1 MASRIVLLGL
11 GGLSLELLDPL
22 IHHGWLPNLE
32 YLLGRG
38 VVGTLSS
45 DIPPFAAAEWASLL
59 TGQGPGTT
67 GFLEGSRKTP
77 GSYFPEVANLE
88 ALARRAPLSF
98 LGRTAPETVL
108 VGVPLPA
115 APGPP
120 PPEDGIQ
127 VLRWDEGRL
136 TVRSLPL
143 PVVDEGARGAEAKE
157 ERPEDFL
164 EKAIRRM
171 IALSVSIARMVRSSE
186 HPIIA
191 VHFAGLDRVLSRFH
205 KDIVAALLGRSIR
218 GLDAL
223 LRQFLRVFDDAVGP
237 VLDLSR
243 KDGTFVVLF
252 SPHGY
257 APLDRVMN
265 LNAFLLSRGYLALRR
280 EEGREV
286 LLREV
291 AAPVLRSMKIERGRV
306 KRILSRPGL
315 SEAVDRA
322 GSLFSSEIGL
332 FDWGRTRAFALTR
345 TGITLNVRGVES
357 AGAVNPGPEE
367 RALGEEIRH
376 ALRSLIDLGTGKF
389 PVREVLWREEL
400 FSGPGLSE
408 LPHLVVRD
416 WDPTYILEDWR
427 KVAPSEEI
435 FSDPARR
442 TGTPRSPG
450 FYCFF
455 GARLPDRLRPPLSR
469 TLGEI
474 SCAIALLLDDKDHSF
489 PVKAPQ
495 GS

>member
-1 MASRIVLLGL
+1 MASRVVLLGL

-38 VVGTLSS
+38 VVGPLSS
-45 DIPPFAAAEWASLL
+45 DIPPFAAAEWAMLL

-88 ALARRAPLSF
+88 ALARRVPRSF

-115 APGPP
+115 APGPTP
-120 PPEDGIQ
+120 PGDGIQ
-127 VLRWDEGRL
+127 ALRWEDGRL

-143 PVVDEGARGAEAKE
+143 PVEEGARGAEAKE

-164 EKAIRRM
+164 KRAIRRM

-205 KDIVAALLGRSIR
+205 KDIAAALLGRSVR

-265 LNAFLLSRGYLALRR
+265 LNAFLISRGYLALRR

-286 LLREV
+286 LLRDV
-291 AAPVLRSMKIERGRV
+291 AAPVLRSMKIGRGSV
-306 KRILSRPGL
+306 KRILNRPGL
-315 SEAVDRA
+315 REVVDRA

-357 AGAVNPGPEE
+357 AGSVNPGPEE

-435 FSDPARR
+435 FSDPAHR

-455 GARLPDRLRPPLSR
+455 GAGLPERLRPPLPR
-469 TLGEI
+469 TLPEI
-474 SCAIALLLDDKDHSF
+474 SEILTGFLEKGNLSL